1 MRLLFIRHADP
12 DYEHDS
18 LTKQGEKEAIAL
30 ASFLRNEKIDAVYA
44 SPLGRAQKTM
54 EAYLKEIDFS
64 LSPTTEDWLREFD
77 ANVIHDGRH
86 NAWDFLPT
94 TLEKAGDDA
103 YSIDRFISSVKEYK
117 ESDFEEKYL
126 HVCASLDKI
135 LAENGYLREKH
146 HYKVTESNERTL
158 AFFCHF
164 GVTSMMVSHL
174 INASPLS
181 IAQHCCAAPSSITT
195 LYTEERR
202 EGIAQW
208 RMASFGDT
216 SHLALKGMKP
226 SFSGRFSETFLDPR
240 RHD

>member
-18 LTKQGEKEAIAL
+18 LTAIGKEEAIAL
-30 ASFLRNEKIDAVYA
+30 ASFLCKESIDCIYC
-44 SPLGRAQKTM
+44 SPLGRAKETM
-54 EAYLKEIDFS
+54 EAYLKES
-64 LSPTTEDWLREFD
+64 NHRLSPVTKDWLREFD
-77 ANVIHDGRH
+77 AEVKHDGRN
-86 NAWDFLPT
+86 NAWDFLPL

-103 YSIDRFISSVKEYK
+103 YSLNKYLYSVEEYR
-117 ESDFEEKYL
+117 ESDFKDKYL
-126 HVCASLDKI
+126 RVCKGLDE
-135 LAENGYLREKH
+135 LLSSNGYVRENH
-146 HYKVTESNERTL
+146 HYKVIDGNRKTL

-174 INASPLS
+174 LNTSPIN
-181 IAQHCCAAPSSITT
+181 IAQYFCAAPSSITT
-195 LYTEERR
+195 LYSEERR

-208 RMASFGDT
+208 RLTSFGDT
-216 SHLALKGMKP
+216 SHLALKGLKP